1 MVCQG
6 VKKMIK
12 LVEICESLSAAVEPQ
27 KSYILREIYVNP
39 KHVISLREENSYKQK
54 LAEGKLP
61 DKLDSRQCFTRVTLD
76 KGHSGLDVV
85 VVGAP
90 SLIESKLNRGEREL
104 LHG

>member
-1 MVCQG
+1 
-6 VKKMIK
+6 MIK
-12 LVEICESLSAAVEPQ
+12 LVEICESLNAAVASQ

-39 KHVISLREENSYKQK
+39 KHIISLREENSYKQK

-61 DKLDSRQCFTRVTLD
+61 NNLDSRQCFTRVTLD
-76 KGHSGLDVV
+76 KGHTGLDVV

-90 SLIESKLNRGEREL
+90 SLIESKLSEGKREL

>member
-1 MVCQG
+1 
-6 VKKMIK
+6 MIK
-12 LVEICESLSAAVEPQ
+12 LIEVCESLRAASTSQ
-27 KSYILREIYVNP
+27 KSYTLREIYVNP

-61 DKLDSRQCFTRVTLD
+61 DDLDARQSFTRVTLD
-76 KGHSGLDVV
+76 KGHTGLDVI

-90 SLIESKLNRGEREL
+90 GVVESKLNGDKREL